1 MSNQEMNIFKDE
13 ILSRIREL
21 ETKFFKELSKKNF
34 EININYETFSDKVN
48 SILES
53 NRLMI
58 ESITNQKIHFE
69 KINNLELN
77 KKEIEEKLTT
87 HDIRINNTL
96 NEIRKMKF
104 NYDKVI
110 SDNLIIPA
118 YIGPGSMYKSLG
130 DFIINSVEEFKKF
143 KEEKEK
149 IIDANT
155 ELKSKIDLMSKNLT
169 NFVEFNASR
178 CIAHADSKEKD
189 YQLKLEEKL
198 REFSEKSNEINQHIY
213 GNQIKLEEKIK
224 EINNNMIEMVNNID
238 KNKNKGEVNLLIFD
252 KFEEIRKKE
261 EEMNEKIQKAIKD
274 VKELKMMKKELTDE
288 LKNINLK
295 IEEINKNSK
304 LTFTQL
310 TQQNKINQEFFN
322 IHKKNNLNSFGNIFY
337 STNNNVNNLNEHK
350 NRSKKNDLPNL
361 SNSNNPFVTYLEGK
375 NNKNQ
380 VFRNEKRPSIFN
392 YDSKTEEEN
401 KENINRVKNSQIKS
415 NQEKKMNENA
425 FRKSTTNLYTDIN
438 TKDPEIKMTTPRVE
452 NNFFTPKLNNNNNN
466 KLRVKEK
473 IYEKSTNN
481 LKLNSNG
488 SKNEII
494 FENEKKDDIRDKKH
508 INIEF
513 KSKNIKK
520 EIIEN
525 EAFLKTAFDYY
536 KKTSNNIN
544 FKQNII
550 AKPFI
555 NSNKTKQNILI
566 QTNKNDNND
575 SFKIFRKEIINENND
590 KDNMINLR
598 NSRTNIDNINAI
610 ECNIVNLNLLEL
622 PENKKNNITSLNE
635 YIEKSSD
642 FKNQNKKKSIKS
654 VDSKKHIKI
663 SPSFGRTVY
672 SFYSNYK
679 DTGEIINKEK

>member
-1 MSNQEMNIFKDE
+1 
-13 ILSRIREL
+13 
-21 ETKFFKELSKKNF
+21 
-34 EININYETFSDKVN
+34 
-48 SILES
+48 
-53 NRLMI
+53 
-58 ESITNQKIHFE
+58 
-69 KINNLELN
+69 
-77 KKEIEEKLTT
+77 
-87 HDIRINNTL
+87 
-96 NEIRKMKF
+96 
-104 NYDKVI
+104 
-110 SDNLIIPA
+110 
-118 YIGPGSMYKSLG
+118 
-130 DFIINSVEEFKKF
+130 
-143 KEEKEK
+143 
-149 IIDANT
+149 
-155 ELKSKIDLMSKNLT
+155 
-169 NFVEFNASR
+169 
-178 CIAHADSKEKD
+178 
-189 YQLKLEEKL
+189 
-198 REFSEKSNEINQHIY
+198 
-213 GNQIKLEEKIK
+213 
-224 EINNNMIEMVNNID
+224 
-238 KNKNKGEVNLLIFD
+238 
-252 KFEEIRKKE
+252 
-261 EEMNEKIQKAIKD
+261 
-274 VKELKMMKKELTDE
+274 
-288 LKNINLK
+288 
-295 IEEINKNSK
+295 
-304 LTFTQL
+304 
-310 TQQNKINQEFFN
+310 
-322 IHKKNNLNSFGNIFY
+322 
-337 STNNNVNNLNEHK
+337 
-350 NRSKKNDLPNL
+350 
-361 SNSNNPFVTYLEGK
+361 
-375 NNKNQ
+375 
-380 VFRNEKRPSIFN
+380 
-392 YDSKTEEEN
+392 
-401 KENINRVKNSQIKS
+401 
-415 NQEKKMNENA
+415 MNENA

-438 TKDPEIKMTTPRVE
+438 TKDPDIKMTTPRVE
-452 NNFFTPKLNNNNNN
+452 NNFFTPKLNNNNNNN

-494 FENEKKDDIRDKKH
+494 FENEKKDDIRDKKKH

-622 PENKKNNITSLNE
+622 PENKKNNISSLNE

-654 VDSKKHIKI
+654 VDSKKFIKI

>member
-189 YQLKLEEKL
+189 YQLKLEEKF

-295 IEEINKNSK
+295 IEEINKNAK
-304 LTFTQL
+304 LKFTQL

-322 IHKKNNLNSFGNIFY
+322 IHKK
-337 STNNNVNNLNEHK
+337 K
-350 NRSKKNDLPNL
+350 
-361 SNSNNPFVTYLEGK
+361 
-375 NNKNQ
+375 
-380 VFRNEKRPSIFN
+380 
-392 YDSKTEEEN
+392 
-401 KENINRVKNSQIKS
+401 
-415 NQEKKMNENA
+415 
-425 FRKSTTNLYTDIN
+425 
-438 TKDPEIKMTTPRVE
+438 
-452 NNFFTPKLNNNNNN
+452 
-466 KLRVKEK
+466 
-473 IYEKSTNN
+473 
-481 LKLNSNG
+481 
-488 SKNEII
+488 
-494 FENEKKDDIRDKKH
+494 
-508 INIEF
+508 
-513 KSKNIKK
+513 
-520 EIIEN
+520 
-525 EAFLKTAFDYY
+525 
-536 KKTSNNIN
+536 
-544 FKQNII
+544 
-550 AKPFI
+550 
-555 NSNKTKQNILI
+555 
-566 QTNKNDNND
+566 
-575 SFKIFRKEIINENND
+575 
-590 KDNMINLR
+590 
-598 NSRTNIDNINAI
+598 
-610 ECNIVNLNLLEL
+610 
-622 PENKKNNITSLNE
+622 
-635 YIEKSSD
+635 
-642 FKNQNKKKSIKS
+642 
-654 VDSKKHIKI
+654 
-663 SPSFGRTVY
+663 
-672 SFYSNYK
+672 
-679 DTGEIINKEK
+679 